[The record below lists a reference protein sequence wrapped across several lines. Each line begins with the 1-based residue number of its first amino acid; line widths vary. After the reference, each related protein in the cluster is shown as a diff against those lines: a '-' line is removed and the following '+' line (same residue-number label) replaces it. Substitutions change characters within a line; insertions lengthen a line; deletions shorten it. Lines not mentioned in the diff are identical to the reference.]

1 MAGGSGISPSSS
13 AAGAAG
19 QRAACPA
26 AGACSPKKQR
36 AAGAAGQ
43 QRGHAAHGG
52 MRELRRRRA
61 ASTSRRQ
68 LRDRAGTIAMA
79 ATAVG
84 ERPVE
89 LDDEGNESDGEK
101 SYARIS
107 NTKRWIKKNLV
118 ESI

>member
-19 QRAACPA
+19 
-26 AGACSPKKQR
+26 QR